1 MWREEDPARAHMA
14 RQGCS
19 ISRLKYQAS
28 TIELVTRNLE
38 SHHVATRSNALEV
51 LDNLLTKED
60 KEFIIPILEDG
71 PIQDKLEIG
80 NVTFGLSSHS
90 NDDRLLE
97 LLEGPDHWLGS
108 CAAMLVGI
116 SQINNMEDSVG
127 KLLKSPNAVCR
138 ESAIVAIS
146 RLGKT
151 DTWKDSIEA
160 LLTDEAA
167 HVRRYARHVLKVV

>member
-1 MWREEDPARAHMA
+1 MP
-14 RQGCS
+14 
-19 ISRLKYQAS
+19 
-28 TIELVTRNLE
+28 
-38 SHHVATRSNALEV
+38 NALEV

-80 NVTFGLSSHS
+80 SVTFGLSSHS
-90 NDDRLLE
+90 NDERLLE

-116 SQINNMEDSVG
+116 SQIKNMEAPVA

-151 DTWKDSIEA
+151 NTWKESIEA

-167 HVRRYARHVLKVV
+167 HVRRYARHVLQVT